1 MRSGRWQSVSSLK
14 LHPVMSN
21 SPQIAT
27 IVSALADEISSSSK
41 ISTLEYL
48 HQHQLLD
55 YRAIE
60 RRMIRREVDRL
71 YESGMGRCD
80 AMVLVADKMG
90 CSYEKVRALIYQK
103 N

>member
-1 MRSGRWQSVSSLK
+1 MSS
-14 LHPVMSN
+14 
-21 SPQIAT
+21 QIPITT
-27 IVSALADEISSSSK
+27 IISALADEIETLSK
-41 ISTLEYL
+41 ISLIEYL
-48 HQHQLLD
+48 HRHRLLD
-55 YRAIE
+55 CRAIE
-60 RRMIRREVDRL
+60 RQMIRREVTRL

>member
-1 MRSGRWQSVSSLK
+1 
-14 LHPVMSN
+14 
-21 SPQIAT
+21 
-27 IVSALADEISSSSK
+27 
-41 ISTLEYL
+41 
-48 HQHQLLD
+48 
-55 YRAIE
+55 
-60 RRMIRREVDRL
+60 MIRREVDRL

>member
-1 MRSGRWQSVSSLK
+1 MLRERWPNVYSLK
-14 LHPVMSN
+14 SILVMS
-21 SPQIAT
+21 SQIPITT
-27 IVSALADEISSSSK
+27 IISALAEEIESHSK
-41 ISTLEYL
+41 ISFIEYL
-48 HQHQLLD
+48 YRHRLLD
-55 YRAIE
+55 CRAIE
-60 RRMIRREVDRL
+60 RRVIRREVARL